1 MSSGWMMFGLSGVRT
16 VWHVVWTDGRPD
28 VMARSFGRLT
38 GNWRFSNLQEESS
51 DITLNSGIPDK
62 TASLHTSDFVQTQN
76 EANNTNTSFCL
87 GLQVFSIFQSFTGL
101 VLRRRN

>member
-1 MSSGWMMFGLSGVRT
+1 MSFGWMEQ
-16 VWHVVWTDGRPD
+16 WTDGRPD
-28 VMARSFGRLT
+28 GLARSSGRLT
-38 GNWRFSNLQEESS
+38 RNQRFSYLQAESS
-51 DITLNSGIPDK
+51 DITLNCGIPEK

-87 GLQVFSIFQSFTGL
+87 GLQVFSIFLSFTGL